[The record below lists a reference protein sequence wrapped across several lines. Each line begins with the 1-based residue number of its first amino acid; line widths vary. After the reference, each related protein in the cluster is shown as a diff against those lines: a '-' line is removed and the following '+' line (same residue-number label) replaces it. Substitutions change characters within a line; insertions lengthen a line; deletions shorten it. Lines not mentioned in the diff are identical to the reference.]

1 MNDANKYPTLNLPA
15 ADLRVRENGPRPEVW
30 DPLRRKWIALTPEEW
45 VRQHFIRL
53 LTTGYGIDP
62 YRIVQEQTLRIDGF
76 PYRADIVVYS
86 RQAEP
91 QMIVEC
97 KAATVELTQE
107 VFNQVACYNMAL
119 GVPYL
124 VITNGMKHYCC
135 EIDRTTRTYRF
146 IPEIPTL

>member
-1 MNDANKYPTLNLPA
+1 MDAFSQLNFPPYPFRIRNRDAVLQI
-15 ADLRVRENGPRPEVW
+15 W
-30 DPLRRKWIALTPEEW
+30 DNIRKKWLVLTPEEW

-97 KAATVELTQE
+97 KASTVELTQE
-107 VFNQVACYNMAL
+107 VFNQVACYNIAL